1 MMVLMKTNPGLW
13 HEKRCSEEEAV
24 GALVQCQFPGSIPRE
39 GYITGIT
46 SGYALSTSKIK
57 EFYILYIPR
66 VDLYVREASRGLMTY
81 LSLKRCN

>member
-24 GALVQCQFPGSIPRE
+24 GALVQCQFPAGIPRE

-66 VDLYVREASRGLMTY
+66 VDSICAGSIARSDDISESEAL
-81 LSLKRCN
+81 